1 MVTLTNLMSQIDHYC
16 LNSDSTV
23 MGKFFLV
30 FFFSRSPH
38 AAFSIGL
45 NMAYW
50 NKKGIYLLIDFKVA
64 LSLDCPQVA
73 GPPLSSHI
81 IQRVVL
87 LDLGL

>member
-1 MVTLTNLMSQIDHYC
+1 
-16 LNSDSTV
+16 
-23 MGKFFLV
+23 MGKFFL
-30 FFFSRSPH
+30 FFSCSPH

-50 NKKGIYLLIDFKVA
+50 NKKGIYLRIDFKVA
-64 LSLDCPQVA
+64 ISLDCPQVA

>member
-1 MVTLTNLMSQIDHYC
+1 
-16 LNSDSTV
+16 
-23 MGKFFLV
+23 
-30 FFFSRSPH
+30 
-38 AAFSIGL
+38 
-45 NMAYW
+45 MAYW

-64 LSLDCPQVA
+64 VSLDCPQVA